1 MLYQESVKL
10 IFATS
15 FCVDQVV
22 DIACNLLD
30 VGKYISIGIN
40 NLLLVVFKIHSSGAA
55 TDVFKQTG
63 IQTWL
68 STFHTLHLWINK
80 LLWLLGTVEK
90 EKTEVDIYDY
100 YHSLLLLLL
109 PITPNPYCTL
119 EGLDTQNL
127 EGTHIANGRTD
138 RQTDKST
145 LHIIYMYVFHYCMG
159 HNNVC
164 QQKSK
169 YAYSSV
175 CFFLS
180 KYHT

>member
-63 IQTWL
+63 IQT
-68 STFHTLHLWINK
+68 
-80 LLWLLGTVEK
+80 
-90 EKTEVDIYDY
+90 
-100 YHSLLLLLL
+100 
-109 PITPNPYCTL
+109 
-119 EGLDTQNL
+119 
-127 EGTHIANGRTD
+127 
-138 RQTDKST
+138 
-145 LHIIYMYVFHYCMG
+145 
-159 HNNVC
+159 
-164 QQKSK
+164 
-169 YAYSSV
+169 
-175 CFFLS
+175 
-180 KYHT
+180 